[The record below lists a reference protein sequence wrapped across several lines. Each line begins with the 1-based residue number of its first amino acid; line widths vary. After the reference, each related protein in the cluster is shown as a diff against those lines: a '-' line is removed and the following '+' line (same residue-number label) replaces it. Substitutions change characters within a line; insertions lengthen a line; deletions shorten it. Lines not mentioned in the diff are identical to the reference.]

1 MGRRPGS
8 STTRA
13 PILMRAAF
21 LRTRMALVVLVAVI
35 GLCATACF
43 PDVAP
48 GEPPDPYVRSIF
60 LAINRDRANAGLA
73 PLARSPKLENLAG
86 TWAWQM
92 AVDNSLEHQDLGGL
106 LRSPDF
112 SAFHALY
119 ENVIVESSGVGP
131 EQLEADWMNS
141 PPHRANILNG
151 NVDVVGIGAFRG
163 PDGRIWSVVDF
174 GGL

>member
-1 MGRRPGS
+1 
-8 STTRA
+8 
-13 PILMRAAF
+13 
-21 LRTRMALVVLVAVI
+21 MALVAVVAVI

-60 LAINRDRANAGLA
+60 RAVNRDRANAGVA
-73 PLARSPKLENLAG
+73 PLAYSPKLENLAG

-92 AVDNSLEHQDLGGL
+92 SVDDSLAHQDLGGL
-106 LRSPDF
+106 LLSPDF

-119 ENVIVESSGVGP
+119 ENIIMEPYDVGP
-131 EQLEADWMNS
+131 EQLEADWMSS
-141 PPHRANILNG
+141 PPHRANILSGRVN
-151 NVDVVGIGAFRG
+151 VVGIGVFRG